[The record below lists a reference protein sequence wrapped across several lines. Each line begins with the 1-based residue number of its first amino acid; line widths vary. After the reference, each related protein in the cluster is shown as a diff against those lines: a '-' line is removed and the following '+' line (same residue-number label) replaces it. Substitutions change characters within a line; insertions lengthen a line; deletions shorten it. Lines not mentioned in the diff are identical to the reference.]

1 MKIGIQVFV
10 TDETLTPNEI
20 AVLVEDYGFESLW
33 FPDHTHLPSQT
44 STRHPAGYAQLP
56 REYARNLDVFV
67 ALTAAALATRHLKVG
82 SGVCLL
88 PQRDPILTA
97 KMVASVDY
105 LSGGRLLF
113 GVGAGWNLEEM
124 QNHGVDPAERF
135 GLLRDRIR
143 AMKAIWAE
151 DVASYDGRYTSFD
164 KIMSW
169 PKPVQRP
176 WPTVLLG
183 ANGPRAIQSAL
194 AVEADWLPGRHKDH
208 AGLVSRVRE
217 FRERSDGRL
226 GVTLSDPYLDPGQLS
241 ALADAGAERAFFL
254 IPASSRDEM
263 ELHMGKI
270 RKAVDGIASP

>member
-208 AGLVSRVRE
+208 AGLVARVRE

>member
-1 MKIGIQVFV
+1 VKIGIQVFV

-208 AGLVSRVRE
+208 AGLVARVRE